1 MILIADSGSSKTSW
15 SVIDQSNQIASYS
28 SVGLNPYHISDNGIL
43 DVLKNLLP
51 RELSVNNIKEIFF
64 YGAGCKLEPMAQRM
78 RSVLNLCFTS
88 SVVHVYSDIIGAARA
103 LYARNS
109 GIVAIVGT
117 GINTGF
123 YNGDGIENEV
133 PSLGYIL
140 GDEGSG
146 SYVGKELIRVWQYG
160 ELPNDIALKL
170 SSFAKVDLSTI
181 LKNVYIEGN
190 PERFLSGFV
199 PFIAQN
205 INHTSIKTLVDN
217 AFDLFVERHL
227 AKYSQFTK
235 YGVGVVGSVGFVLAQ
250 RLKIAIE
257 KRGGKAD
264 KFLQYP
270 SEGLIDFHKAEN

>member
-15 SVIDQSNQIASYS
+15 SVIDQSKQIASFS
-28 SVGLNPYHISDNGIL
+28 SVGLNPYHISDIGVL

-51 RELSVNNIKEIFF
+51 KELSVNSIKEVFF

-78 RSVLNLCFTS
+78 KRVLSHCFTS
-88 SVVHVYSDIIGAARA
+88 SDIHIYSDIIGAARA

-123 YNGDGIENEV
+123 YNGDSIENKV
-133 PSLGYIL
+133 SSLGYIL

-146 SYVGKELIRVWQYG
+146 CYLGRELIRVWQYG
-160 ELPNDIALKL
+160 ELPNDIAVKL
-170 SSFAKVDLSTI
+170 SSFAKVDLSAI
-181 LKNVYIEGN
+181 LRNVYSEEN

-205 INHTSIKTLVDN
+205 IDHTSIKTLVDN

-227 AKYSQFTK
+227 AKYPQFTK

-270 SEGLIDFHKAEN
+270 IEGLIDFHKAEN

>member
-28 SVGLNPYHISDNGIL
+28 SVGLNPYHMSDNQIL

-51 RELSVNNIKEIFF
+51 KEFSVNNIKEIFF

-78 RSVLNLCFTS
+78 KSALSQCFTS
-88 SVVHVYSDIIGAARA
+88 SAVHVYSDIIGAARA

-123 YNGDGIENEV
+123 YNGDSIENEV

-146 SYVGKELIRVWQYG
+146 CYLGKELIRVWQYG

-181 LKNVYIEGN
+181 LKNVYSDGN

-205 INHTSIKTLVDN
+205 INHPFIKTLVDN
-217 AFDLFVERHL
+217 AFDFFVERHL
-227 AKYSQFTK
+227 AKYPQFTE

-270 SEGLIDFHKAEN
+270 IDGLIDFHKVEN

>member
-15 SVIDQSNQIASYS
+15 SVIDQSKHIVSYNT
-28 SVGLNPYHISDNGIL
+28 VGLNPYHISDTRIL
-43 DVLKNLLP
+43 DILKNSLP
-51 RELSVNNIKEIFF
+51 KELSANNVKEIFF

-78 RSVLNLCFTS
+78 RSVFNQCFTS
-88 SVVHVYSDIIGAARA
+88 AVIHVYSDIVGAARA
-103 LYARNS
+103 LYARDS
-109 GIVAIVGT
+109 GIVTIVGT

-123 YNGDGIENEV
+123 YNGDSIENRV

-146 SYVGKELIRVWQYG
+146 CHLGKELLRVWQYG

-170 SSFAKVDLSTI
+170 SSFAKVDLSAI
-181 LKNVYIEGN
+181 LENVYSEGN

-199 PFIAQN
+199 PFIVQN
-205 INHTSIKTLVDN
+205 IDHPYIKTLVDN
-217 AFDLFVERHL
+217 AFAVFVERHL
-227 AKYSQFTK
+227 VKYPQFPK

-257 KRGGKAD
+257 KRGGKVD

-270 SEGLIDFHKAEN
+270 IEGLIDFHKSEL

>member
-1 MILIADSGSSKTSW
+1 MILIADSGASKTNW
-15 SVIDQSNQIASYS
+15 SVIDQSKLIASYN
-28 SVGLNPYHISDNGIL
+28 SVGLNPYHIYDNGII
-43 DVLKNLLP
+43 DVLKDLFPKEFPVSNIS
-51 RELSVNNIKEIFF
+51 SVFF

-78 RSVLNLCFTS
+78 ESVLSQYFTN
-88 SVVHVYSDIIGAARA
+88 SVVHVYSDIVGAARSLFA
-103 LYARNS
+103 KSS

-123 YNGDGIENEV
+123 YSGDTIDNMV

-146 SYVGKELIRVWQYG
+146 CYLGKELIRAWQYS
-160 ELPNDIALKL
+160 ELPNDILIKL
-170 SSFAKVDLSTI
+170 NNFAKVDLSEI
-181 LKNVYIEGN
+181 LRNVYSHDN

-199 PFIAQN
+199 PFISQN

-227 AKYSQFTK
+227 VKYPQFK
-235 YGVGVVGSVGFVLAQ
+235 HIGVGVVGSVGFILAQ

-257 KRGGKAD
+257 KGGGRAD

-270 SEGLIDFHKAEN
+270 IEGLIEFHKSNN